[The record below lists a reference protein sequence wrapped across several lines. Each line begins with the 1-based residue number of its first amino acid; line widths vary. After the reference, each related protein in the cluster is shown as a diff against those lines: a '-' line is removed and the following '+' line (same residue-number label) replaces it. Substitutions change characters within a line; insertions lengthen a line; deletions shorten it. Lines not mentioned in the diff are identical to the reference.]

1 MKLPGRAWLEFSVTS
16 GETSGSRIHQRAVF
30 IPRDLAGQLYW
41 WAVTPFHRLVFGG
54 MVRNI
59 VGTAEALAS
68 TASSTERVP

>member
-1 MKLPGRAWLEFSVTS
+1 M
-16 GETSGSRIHQRAVF
+16 F
-30 IPRDLAGQLYW
+30 IPRGLAGQLYW
-41 WAVTPFHRLVFGG
+41 WDVTPFRRLVFGG